1 MSLSRLNLAGYGITG
16 LPLAA
21 LGLPLYVYL
30 PNFYTTEVGLG
41 AATTGLILLAARLFD
56 VVSDPLVGQL
66 SDRLVLFGT
75 RRKGWMVL
83 GLPLLLLGLEQLFR
97 PEAGSGALAL
107 FGWSLLAYLGWSLIA
122 IPYTALGAEISDH
135 YHERSRISAAREGF
149 VIVGTALAI
158 LLPAALGIAANQAA
172 TLSLLAN
179 LFWLLLPLALLITL
193 LSVREPSQ
201 PPQTVPWREGLHM
214 LRRNRPLQRLLLA
227 YLINGIA
234 NALPATLFLF
244 FIAHVLQA
252 EEATGLLLGSYFL
265 SGLVALPLW
274 LKVAKRLDKHRAWSL
289 SMGLAA
295 SAFIW
300 VPLLGPGDV
309 YAFLLVAVLS
319 GLSLGADLALPASMQ
334 ADVLEHDTRLGGGRR
349 AGLLFGLWGVTT
361 KLSLALAVGIALP
374 LLGAA
379 GFDTKTAQDE
389 PALLLLALLYGSVP
403 VLFKLVAITLVWRF
417 PLSLTRNTGNR
428 GDSDETTPHYARP
441 AAVDTPPAT

>member
-1 MSLSRLNLAGYGITG
+1 MVLSRARLAGYGISG

-30 PNFYTTEVGLG
+30 PNFYTTEMGLG
-41 AATTGLILLAARLFD
+41 AATVGLVLLAARLFD

-66 SDRLVLFGT
+66 SDRLPLFAT

-83 GLPLLLLGLEQLFR
+83 GLPLLLLGIEQLFR
-97 PEAGSGALAL
+97 PGGGSEAAELL
-107 FGWSLLAYLGWSLIA
+107 GWSLLAYLGWSLIA
-122 IPYTALGAEISDH
+122 IPYSALGAELTDD
-135 YHERSRISAAREGF
+135 YHERSRIAAAREGF

-158 LLPAALGIAANQAA
+158 LLPVLLGTAADNAA

-179 LFWLLLPLALLITL
+179 LFWLLLPLALLLTL
-193 LSVREPSQ
+193 FSVREPAQSRRT
-201 PPQTVPWREGLHM
+201 PPWREGVHL
-214 LRRNRPLQRLLLA
+214 LRKNRPLRRLLGV

-274 LKVAKRLDKHRAWSL
+274 LILARRLDKHRTWCF
-289 SMGLAA
+289 SMGLA
-295 SAFIW
+295 SLAFLG

-309 YAFLLVAVLS
+309 GAFWLIAVIS

-334 ADVLEHDTRLGGGRR
+334 ADVLAHDTQLGGGQR

-361 KLSLALAVGIALP
+361 KLALALAVGIALP

-379 GFDTKTAQDE
+379 GFTAQGGQSE
-389 PALLLLALLYGSVP
+389 AVLLLLTLLYGSVP
-403 VLFKLVAITLVWRF
+403 VLLKATAIALLWRF
-417 PLSLTRNTGNR
+417 PLHLNLGATRR
-428 GDSDETTPHYARP
+428 GESNATTPPYPQP
-441 AAVDTPPAT
+441 AVTPPHVS

>member
-1 MSLSRLNLAGYGITG
+1 MILTPLRLAGYGISG

-30 PNFYTTEVGLG
+30 PNFYTTQLGLG
-41 AATTGLILLAARLFD
+41 AATTGLVLLAARLFD

-66 SDRLVLFGT
+66 SDRLPLFGT

-97 PEAGSGALAL
+97 PAGGSGAIAL
-107 FGWSLLAYLGWSLIA
+107 LGWSLLAYLGWSLIA
-122 IPYTALGAEISDH
+122 IPYTALGAEISES

-149 VIVGTALAI
+149 VILGTALAI
-158 LLPAALGIAANQAA
+158 LLPATLGIAADQRA

-179 LFWLLLPLALLITL
+179 LFWLLLPLALLLTL
-193 LSVREPSQ
+193 WSVREPSH
-201 PPQTVPWREGLHM
+201 PRPSIPWREGLGL
-214 LRRNRPLQRLLLA
+214 LRQNRPLQRLLGA
-227 YLINGIA
+227 YLLNGIA

-252 EEATGLLLGSYFL
+252 EADTGLLLGSYFL

-274 LKVAKRLDKHRAWSL
+274 LRLARRLDKHRAWSL

-295 SAFIW
+295 AAFLW
-300 VPLLGPGDV
+300 VPLLGAGDV
-309 YAFLLVAVLS
+309 IPFLLIAIIS
-319 GLSLGADLALPASMQ
+319 GFSLGADLALPASMQ
-334 ADVLEHDTRLGGGRR
+334 ADVVSHDSQLGGGQR
-349 AGLLFGLWGVTT
+349 AGLLFGLWGITT

-379 GFDTKTAQDE
+379 GFSAEGSQS
-389 PALLLLALLYGSVP
+389 PFVLQLLALLYGGVP
-403 VLFKLVAITLVWRF
+403 VLFKLGAIALVWRF
-417 PLSLTRNTGNR
+417 PLHLPLPPTDKGETDDTTITHGTPVVVTR
-428 GDSDETTPHYARP
+428 
-441 AAVDTPPAT
+441 PPAP